1 MASERPLTSAP
12 TLALIDTIA
21 RAVARAKKL
30 PPDDVEH
37 FARRVRA
44 SMTEGDITLPWT
56 FDGQAS
62 VRTYLTIV
70 VARQLRASVAELP
83 RGDVSPH

>member
-1 MASERPLTSAP
+1 MPPERPLTSAP
-12 TLALIDTIA
+12 NLALIDTIA

-44 SMTEGDITLPWT
+44 SMKDGDITLPGA
-56 FDGQAS
+56 FDGRAS

-70 VARQLRASVAELP
+70 VARQLKASVVDLP
-83 RGDVSPH
+83 RGSAPH